1 MTSRVVLVTGGGT
14 RIGAAVARQLSKAGD
29 QVVICGRRAAPLQT
43 VAEQTGALPVVADV
57 SEATR
62 QRERAMKR
70 SKSIRHAQRFLSAF
84 SGTSPHFRPR
94 RHLLSAAEYRL
105 VMADRFAVWNGITG
119 TTAT

>member
-14 RIGAAVARQLSKAGD
+14 GIGAAVARQLSKAGD

-62 QRERAMKR
+62 QQRAGDETLEIDPARAKVPVGVQ
-70 SKSIRHAQRFLSAF
+70 RHFAAF
-84 SGTSPHFRPR
+84 PAPSTARRP
-94 RHLLSAAEYRL
+94 ST
-105 VMADRFAVWNGITG
+105 DW
-119 TTAT
+119 